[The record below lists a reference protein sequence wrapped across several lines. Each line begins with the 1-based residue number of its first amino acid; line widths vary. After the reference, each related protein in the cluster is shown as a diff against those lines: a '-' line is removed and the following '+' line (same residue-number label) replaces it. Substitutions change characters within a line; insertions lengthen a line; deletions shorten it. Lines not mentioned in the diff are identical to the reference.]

1 MTPLP
6 ELPVPG
12 VRALEHTADLG
23 LEVDAPDPAALFER
37 AALGMVWLL
46 DERPP
51 PEPTLHRS
59 VVLTA
64 PDLPALLRAWLREI
78 LLWHE
83 MEGFAPSSAT
93 FTVLEDARLEAEVR
107 GGAASPAP
115 VREIKGVTLHALAAE
130 ARNQRWWARVIF
142 DV

>member
-1 MTPLP
+1 MIPPP
-6 ELPVPG
+6 ELPVRG
-12 VRALEHTADLG
+12 VRALEHTADVG
-23 LEVDAPDPAALFER
+23 LEVDAPDRASLFER

-51 PEPTLHRS
+51 PEPTQRRS
-59 VVLTA
+59 VALRA

-83 MEGFAPSSAT
+83 MEGFAPASAS
-93 FTVLEDARLEAEVR
+93 FAVLEDGRLEAEVR
-107 GGAASPAP
+107 GGPASPSP

-130 ARNQRWWARVIF
+130 ARNERWWARVIF